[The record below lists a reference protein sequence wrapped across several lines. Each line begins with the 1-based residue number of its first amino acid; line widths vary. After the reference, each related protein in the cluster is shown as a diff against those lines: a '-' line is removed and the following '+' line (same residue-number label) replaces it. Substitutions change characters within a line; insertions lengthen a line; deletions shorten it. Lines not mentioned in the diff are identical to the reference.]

1 MSIAATETHL
11 IDVIKADL
19 GNRIKTVTSVPSE
32 WSDELLKSMLLMAPF
47 VAVAFPGGTAPKPGS
62 TYAYLDGTWEVY
74 VGTAHASGQAARRL
88 GDALEI
94 GAYELIERMVGLL
107 HGHTVP
113 NVGVLD
119 FRAVDNLFTGTV
131 DRQGLAVYGIRF
143 ALPMMTLPAAAVAL
157 GNFETFDAQY
167 DLPPLA
173 DRAAHTRWLAGDYS
187 NTRPDAHDTVVL
199 PISPPA

>member
-11 IDVIKADL
+11 IDTIKAHL

-32 WSDELLKSMLLMAPF
+32 WSDDLLKSMLLMAPF

-62 TYAYLDGTWEVY
+62 SYAYMDGNWEVY
-74 VGTAHASGQAARRL
+74 VGTAHASGQQARRL
-88 GDALEI
+88 GDALQI

-113 NVGVLD
+113 DVGVLD
-119 FRAVDNLFTGTV
+119 FRSVDNLFTGTV

-143 ALPMMTLPAAAVAL
+143 ALPMMALPPATQAL
-157 GNFETFDAQY
+157 VGFETFDAQY

-173 DRAAHTRWLAGDYS
+173 SSAAHAAWLAANYS
-187 NTRPDAHDTVVL
+187 ATRPDAHDTVVL
-199 PISPPA
+199 PVAP